1 MNPDPTDD
9 EKVWFNTYTF
19 LSATEITQHLFL
31 VSKYH
36 LETSLTRL
44 STQPL
49 RIGDEKKSISNYTIN
64 IIANSRNRKKQ
75 VVGGQKRRIFTARL
89 VRMVPLLKTFTTTRI
104 HKFAFVL
111 PDYDLVPW
119 NRQFIQLPKGI
130 IDIPMNR
137 YGKRVLIL
145 DTSDVTIRGV
155 DPTSD
160 DGTATSPS
168 PNSSSSSISS
178 KAAHLRE
185 TFVHDRELLRSRTE
199 ESKIPSGRS
208 SMNSSSSSGGVSS
221 NHHHPLR
228 KTASTPERKHNE
240 DVLVTPD
247 RPTFASNETP
257 KVTILNQDD
266 NHNDND
272 NNNNNNETKEETKVV
287 EEKQSE
293 GSGGSATSAAEVK
306 KRKKKGI
313 RRSKLSSKTAS
324 KTTSNDTKQQETST
338 TKNSKTKTNKNLT
351 NKNAKASITS
361 SEWCT
366 FLNGTIYIWSN
377 AKNVRVVNLSLTNP
391 HGHGMFLQES
401 STCTLAHVEI
411 KNCSHDGLLTHGEF
425 TQLTLIGCSIHHN
438 AGCGIWAGKPSTYIY
453 MYLSSNI
460 KSSSSVF
467 FLSESVVVM

>member
-1 MNPDPTDD
+1 
-9 EKVWFNTYTF
+9 
-19 LSATEITQHLFL
+19 
-31 VSKYH
+31 
-36 LETSLTRL
+36 
-44 STQPL
+44 
-49 RIGDEKKSISNYTIN
+49 
-64 IIANSRNRKKQ
+64 
-75 VVGGQKRRIFTARL
+75 
-89 VRMVPLLKTFTTTRI
+89 
-104 HKFAFVL
+104 
-111 PDYDLVPW
+111 
-119 NRQFIQLPKGI
+119 
-130 IDIPMNR
+130 
-137 YGKRVLIL
+137 
-145 DTSDVTIRGV
+145 
-155 DPTSD
+155 
-160 DGTATSPS
+160 
-168 PNSSSSSISS
+168 
-178 KAAHLRE
+178 
-185 TFVHDRELLRSRTE
+185 
-199 ESKIPSGRS
+199 
-208 SMNSSSSSGGVSS
+208 
-221 NHHHPLR
+221 LR

-257 KVTILNQDD
+257 KVTRLVDNLNQDD

-272 NNNNNNETKEETKVV
+272 NNNNNNNETKEETKVV

-293 GSGGSATSAAEVK
+293 GSGGSATSAAGVK

-324 KTTSNDTKQQETST
+324 KTTTTSNDTKQQETST
-338 TKNSKTKTNKNLT
+338 TKNSKTKTNKNMT
-351 NKNAKASITS
+351 NKNAKSSITS

-411 KNCSHDGLLTHGEF
+411 KNCSHDGLLTHGER
-425 TQLTLIGCSIHHN
+425 TMCTLIGCSIHHN

-467 FLSESVVVM
+467 FLSERVVVM